1 MTWLS
6 QTWASP
12 TPNMGGLGGSKKRSK
27 KSGSRRIMQGVQCSA
42 HLLCIWATS
51 LLKSGIF
58 MDFLRALEAFFRH
71 NCDNAMPIE
80 SNWHILPRIALSK
93 SHQISSATCK
103 AVWFS
108 NLKLKATTCASESLP
123 KCNSSQDVTRCHKMS
138 QDVTRC
144 RKMSIQE
151 PPQTQGAPGCCYKQ
165 SLTSSSS

>member
-1 MTWLS
+1 
-6 QTWASP
+6 
-12 TPNMGGLGGSKKRSK
+12 
-27 KSGSRRIMQGVQCSA
+27 
-42 HLLCIWATS
+42 
-51 LLKSGIF
+51 

-138 QDVTRC
+138 QDVARC
-144 RKMSIQE
+144 
-151 PPQTQGAPGCCYKQ
+151 Q
-165 SLTSSSS
+165 SKSLHKRRVLQDAATNRAWRRLRRRDWQFRDSHIACIKLYPFQIHIAFKNHWNYFKVSSPLKKASQ